1 MLRPCRGTFHVFT
14 PFTVAFLSLLRLN
27 HAKLHTLN
35 QSCLHARTRSEA
47 FRAALILLDEDAI
60 SRDGFNGPYAESRR
74 QKGFVTFGVS
84 HVMKILGSVEM
95 AQRAA
100 WYQKWNV
107 HLFARPE
114 VRLPRFMGPFRTS
127 HC

>member
-1 MLRPCRGTFHVFT
+1 M
-14 PFTVAFLSLLRLN
+14 
-27 HAKLHTLN
+27 
-35 QSCLHARTRSEA
+35 
-47 FRAALILLDEDAI
+47 ILLDEDAI
-60 SRDGFNGPYAESRR
+60 SRDGFNGPYADSSR

-114 VRLPRFMGPFRTS
+114 VRPSRFGARFQTVRKYRTVVTRN
-127 HC
+127 